1 MTQERL
7 ALRAK
12 LTPALISDSERGLR
26 NLSFQSLERWLAA
39 LDVDWAQFG
48 TALARE
54 AAQGDEQAEDPGSGD
69 PKPSV

>member
-26 NLSFQSLERWLAA
+26 NLSFQSLERWLSA
-39 LDVDWAQFG
+39 LEVDWARFG
-48 TALARE
+48 AALARE
-54 AAQGDEQAEDPGSGD
+54 AAQSNEHAEDPD
-69 PKPSV
+69 PSA

>member
-12 LTPALISDSERGLR
+12 LTPALISDSERGVR

-39 LDVDWAQFG
+39 LDVDWARFG
-48 TALARE
+48 AALTRE
-54 AAQGDEQAEDPGSGD
+54 ATETTDGAEHTEDAG
-69 PKPSV
+69 PSA

>member
-39 LDVDWAQFG
+39 LDVDWARFG
-48 TALARE
+48 AALTRE
-54 AAQGDEQAEDPGSGD
+54 TTEGAKHAEDPEASA
-69 PKPSV
+69 